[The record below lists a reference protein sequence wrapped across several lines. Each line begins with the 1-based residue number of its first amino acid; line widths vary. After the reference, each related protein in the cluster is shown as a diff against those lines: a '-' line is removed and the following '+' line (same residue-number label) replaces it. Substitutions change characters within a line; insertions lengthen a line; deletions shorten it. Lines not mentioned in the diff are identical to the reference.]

1 MDKNLTP
8 SNQKKIHWNIYQIKL
23 NSITLNLN
31 YLCITVSSTK
41 KGKDTGPVLMEIKS

>member
-8 SNQKKIHWNIYQIKL
+8 SNQEKNWNLHQIKL

-31 YLCITVSSTK
+31 YLHITVSSTK
-41 KGKDTGPVLMEIKS
+41 KSKDTGPVLMEIKS